1 MSKPTIEITT
11 DGYFAIL
18 LPSGNYLAEQGGTR
32 WEQDSPD
39 GWAAYST
46 REAAEQTLRFHTHD

>member
-1 MSKPTIEITT
+1 MSKPTIEITK

-18 LPSGNYLAEQGGTR
+18 LPSGKYLAEQGGTR
-32 WEQDSPD
+32 WEQATPQ

-46 REAAEQTLRFHTHD
+46 REAAEQTLRSHKP